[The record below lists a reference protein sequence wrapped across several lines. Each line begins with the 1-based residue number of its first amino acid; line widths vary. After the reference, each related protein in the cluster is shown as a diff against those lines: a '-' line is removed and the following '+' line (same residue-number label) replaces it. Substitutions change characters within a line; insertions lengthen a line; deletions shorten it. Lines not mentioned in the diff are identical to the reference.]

1 MNDSG
6 ESLPGGDADHLPAV
20 SRGRAVAALVALSTG
35 AFCFVTAELL
45 PIGLLT
51 LIARDLD
58 HTESSIGLLV
68 TGYAV
73 VVMVAS
79 VPLTRVTRRLPRRAL
94 LGGTLA
100 VFVLSTLVSAAATDY
115 TLLLVA
121 RLFTALG
128 QAVFWSVAGPT
139 VASLFP
145 PRVRGRV
152 VSQLAIGA
160 SLGPVLGVPAGLW
173 LGQQTGWRTPF
184 AVLTGL
190 GVVTGLAMVAS
201 LPGRTGGPIGSM
213 RGTAPDARRY
223 ALLMVVTTL
232 AVTGTLSAFTY
243 ITPYLLRVGGFTPA
257 ALGPLLLVNGVA
269 GVIAVFSVSAFVDRR
284 PWLSLTVPL
293 AVTAVAWLA
302 LYVFGT
308 VQAAVVVALA
318 LAGLGFNA
326 LPPASGSRILH
337 VAPGR
342 VDIASAGASST
353 FNIGIASGS
362 FFGGLLLAGPGV
374 HVLPLFA
381 AALTALALT
390 LMLAEP
396 LLFRRDT
403 ARDSSPADGPRTEP
417 ASPARRVDQGGA

>member
-128 QAVFWSVAGPT
+128 QAVFGPSPGPRSPRCSRPGYAAGWCPSWRSGPHSARCSACPPAYGS
-139 VASLFP
+139 AS
-145 PRVRGRV
+145 R
-152 VSQLAIGA
+152 
-160 SLGPVLGVPAGLW
+160 
-173 LGQQTGWRTPF
+173 
-184 AVLTGL
+184 
-190 GVVTGLAMVAS
+190 
-201 LPGRTGGPIGSM
+201 PGGGP
-213 RGTAPDARRY
+213 R
-223 ALLMVVTTL
+223 
-232 AVTGTLSAFTY
+232 
-243 ITPYLLRVGGFTPA
+243 
-257 ALGPLLLVNGVA
+257 
-269 GVIAVFSVSAFVDRR
+269 
-284 PWLSLTVPL
+284 
-293 AVTAVAWLA
+293 
-302 LYVFGT
+302 
-308 VQAAVVVALA
+308 
-318 LAGLGFNA
+318 
-326 LPPASGSRILH
+326 SRC
-337 VAPGR
+337 
-342 VDIASAGASST
+342 
-353 FNIGIASGS
+353 
-362 FFGGLLLAGPGV
+362 
-374 HVLPLFA
+374 
-381 AALTALALT
+381 
-390 LMLAEP
+390 
-396 LLFRRDT
+396 
-403 ARDSSPADGPRTEP
+403 
-417 ASPARRVDQGGA
+417 